1 MNNKLVIGVG
11 IVMVVGMGI
20 LIYNIV
26 NKSKEQA
33 EENQ

>member
-26 NKSKEQA
+26 NKSKAQA